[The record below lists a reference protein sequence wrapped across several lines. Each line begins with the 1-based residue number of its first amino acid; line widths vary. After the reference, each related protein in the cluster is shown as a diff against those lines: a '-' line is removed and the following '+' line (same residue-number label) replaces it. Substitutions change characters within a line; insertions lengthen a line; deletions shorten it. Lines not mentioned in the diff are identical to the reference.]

1 MNLTRKGEKRRE
13 ETTVYESYSCIL
25 LMISC
30 KAGMQT
36 KYVGGKT
43 LNGTFVFTGEANS
56 RQVIRTHVT
65 SSSTKNHDKGKRK
78 EAPNA

>member
-1 MNLTRKGEKRRE
+1 
-13 ETTVYESYSCIL
+13 
-25 LMISC
+25 
-30 KAGMQT
+30 MQT